1 LPADTTG
8 GDRKV
13 YIEGRIVDFLDKL
26 ASSAPEP
33 GGGSA
38 SALAASIGAA
48 LVSMVAN
55 LTVGKQKYADVQDQI
70 KELVDNSEKVRG
82 ELQSLVQK
90 DTEVYGVLAAA
101 FKMPRETDSEKAER
115 DQAIQNACKE
125 ATMVPYA
132 IAEQCLEVAKLSEVA
147 ADIGNVNA
155 VSDAGVAA
163 LLAEAAAQCA
173 ALNVKINL
181 GTIKDEAFNVE
192 KWDGIQD
199 ILARSLELKDK
210 VVMVT
215 YKKLG

>member
-1 LPADTTG
+1 M
-8 GDRKV
+8 
-13 YIEGRIVDFLDKL
+13 YIEGPIIDFLDKL

-55 LTVGKQKYADVQDQI
+55 LTIGKEKYADVQDQV
-70 KELVDNSEKVRG
+70 KKLVDDSEKVRA

-90 DTEVYGVLAAA
+90 DTEVYGVLAKA
-101 FKMPRETDSEKAER
+101 FKMPRETDEDKAARNE
-115 DQAIQNACKE
+115 AIQEACKE

-132 IAEQCLEVAKLSEVA
+132 IAEQCLEVAKLSEEA

-181 GTIKDEAFNVE
+181 GTITDEAFNVE
-192 KWDGIQD
+192 KWSGIQD
-199 ILARSLELKDK
+199 ILARLLELKDK
-210 VVMVT
+210 VVKVT
-215 YKKLG
+215 YEKLG

>member
-1 LPADTTG
+1 M
-8 GDRKV
+8 

>member
-1 LPADTTG
+1 MYVKGP
-8 GDRKV
+8 
-13 YIEGRIVDFLDKL
+13 IVDYLDRL

-38 SALAASIGAA
+38 SALAAAVGAA

-55 LTVGKQKYADVQDQI
+55 LTVGKEKYADVQGSIQ
-70 KELVDNSEKVRG
+70 ELLAASEKVRNR
-82 ELQSLVQK
+82 LQELVQE
-90 DTEVYGVLAAA
+90 DTEVYGVLAKA
-101 FKMPRETDSEKAER
+101 FKMPRETDEEKQKRNEAV
-115 DQAIQNACKE
+115 QAACKE

-163 LLAEAAAQCA
+163 LLAEACAQCA

-181 GTIKDEAFNVE
+181 GTIRDASFNEE
-192 KWDGIQD
+192 KWTGIQD
-199 ILARSLELKDK
+199 ILARALELKDR
-210 VVMVT
+210 VVKVT
-215 YKKLG
+215 YEKLG

>member
-1 LPADTTG
+1 MYVKGP
-8 GDRKV
+8 
-13 YIEGRIVDFLDKL
+13 IVDFLDKL

-38 SALAASIGAA
+38 SALAAAIGAA

-55 LTVGKQKYADVQDQI
+55 LTIGKEKYADVQDQI
-70 KELVDNSEKVRG
+70 KTLVDGSEKVRTR
-82 ELQSLVQK
+82 LQELVQE
-90 DTEVYGVLAAA
+90 DTEVYGVLAKA
-101 FKMPRETDSEKAER
+101 FKMPRGTEEEKTKR
-115 DQAIQNACKE
+115 NDAIQAACKE

-132 IAEQCLEVAKLSEVA
+132 IAGQCLEVAKLSEVA

-163 LLAEAAAQCA
+163 LLAEACAQCA

-181 GTIKDEAFNVE
+181 GTINDTAFNEE
-192 KWDGIQD
+192 KWTGIQD

-210 VVMVT
+210 VVKVT
-215 YKKLG
+215 YEKLG

>member
-1 LPADTTG
+1 
-8 GDRKV
+8 
-13 YIEGRIVDFLDKL
+13 
-26 ASSAPEP
+26 
-33 GGGSA
+33 
-38 SALAASIGAA
+38 
-48 LVSMVAN
+48 M
-55 LTVGKQKYADVQDQI
+55 
-70 KELVDNSEKVRG
+70 RG